1 MERGEARKHNG
12 KIIVANGLWEDG
24 QCTSHAG
31 EECVCHFQGEHV
43 TEDGDSVLQILLL
56 VNAVSSENLLS

>member
-1 MERGEARKHNG
+1 MERGEAGKHNG

-31 EECVCHFQGEHV
+31 EECVSVMAQGEHV
-43 TEDGDSVLQILLL
+43 TEDGDNAL
-56 VNAVSSENLLS
+56 VSCRFCFL